1 MFSIDDKNYWIV
13 VVKDENLD
21 VFVVKCSDDVRN
33 HEDEV
38 LPYGLSSLVD
48 NEIQADWADSLPIG
62 VYKLELE
69 LVNDANGDLETVNVA
84 NYEPLFEV
92 TE

>member
-13 VVKDENLD
+13 VVKDENEA
-21 VFVVKCSDDVRN
+21 VFVVKHSDDVGN

-38 LPYGLSSLVD
+38 LPYGLSSLMD
-48 NEIQADWADSLPIG
+48 NEIDYTWADPLPIG

-69 LVNDANGDLETVNVA
+69 LVNDANGDLEMVNVA
-84 NYEPLFEV
+84 AHELLFEV